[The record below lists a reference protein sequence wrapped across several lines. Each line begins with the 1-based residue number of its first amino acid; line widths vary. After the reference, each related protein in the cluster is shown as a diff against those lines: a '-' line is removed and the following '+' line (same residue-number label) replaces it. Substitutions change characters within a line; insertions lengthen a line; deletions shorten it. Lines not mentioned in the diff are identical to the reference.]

1 MSGSAVR
8 AFNSLAA
15 AEQAFGDA
23 LRAGLVYKVE
33 ISGERRILTD
43 TDIESIPGLV
53 LELAYSGELRGVI
66 DAGVLNMPGIKGIPT
81 LLSDCSLPLII
92 L

>member
-8 AFNSLAA
+8 VFDSLAA

-33 ISGERRILTD
+33 ISGERHILTV
-43 TDIESIPGLV
+43 TDIESIPCLV

-66 DAGVLNMPGIKGIPT
+66 DAGVLNMTGIKGIPT
-81 LLSDCSLPLII
+81 SLSDCSLPLII

>member
-1 MSGSAVR
+1 VSGSAVR
-8 AFNSLAA
+8 AFDSLAA

-23 LRAGLVYKVE
+23 LRAGKVE
-33 ISGERRILTD
+33 ISGERRVLTD

-53 LELAYSGELRGVI
+53 LELAYSGELRSVI
-66 DAGVLNMPGIKGIPT
+66 NAGVLNMPGIKGIPT
-81 LLSDCSLPLII
+81 SLSDCSLPLII